1 MGMMVMVMKREV
13 EGDRE
18 QRIEEWL
25 WPGKGKGAW
34 FM

>member
-1 MGMMVMVMKREV
+1 MRMMEMVMKRDG

-25 WPGKGKGAW
+25 WPGKGKGGGVV
-34 FM
+34 